1 MRETKYW
8 TWHMAAGVVIL
19 FLLGLHML
27 IMHVGG
33 ITHLFVPYGGEAVS
47 KSNSLFRDSRLFFTV
62 TYILLLGVALY
73 HGLYGLRTILFELTL
88 KPIVEKAITFVFLVV
103 GLGLFGLGT
112 WAATTAHTISTA
124 AAHAAGAQKSHNN
137 PVIPSGAR
145 NLALRAVDQGRKS
158 GPDSS
163 LRSE

>member
-8 TWHMAAGVVIL
+8 TWHMTAGVVIL

-27 IMHVGG
+27 IMHLGG
-33 ITHLFVPYGGEAVS
+33 IVPLFAPHGGEAVS
-47 KSNSLFRDSRLFFTV
+47 RENSLFRDGRLFFTV

-88 KPIVEKAITFVFLVV
+88 KPATEKAITFVLLVA

-112 WAATTAHTISTA
+112 WAAITV
-124 AAHAAGAQKSHNN
+124 HAVAVAGA
-137 PVIPSGAR
+137 
-145 NLALRAVDQGRKS
+145 AVS
-158 GPDSS
+158 
-163 LRSE
+163 

>member
-27 IMHVGG
+27 TMHLGG
-33 ITHLFVPYGGEAVS
+33 ITQLFAPHGGEAIS
-47 KSNSLFRDSRLFFTV
+47 KENSLFRDGQLFFTV
-62 TYILLLGVALY
+62 TYILLLAVALY

-88 KPIVEKAITFVFLVV
+88 KPAVEKAISVFLLVV

-112 WAATTAHTISTA
+112 WAAVAV
-124 AAHAAGAQKSHNN
+124 HAIAIAGAR
-137 PVIPSGAR
+137 G
-145 NLALRAVDQGRKS
+145 
-158 GPDSS
+158 
-163 LRSE
+163 

>member
-27 IMHVGG
+27 IMHLGG
-33 ITHLFVPYGGEAVS
+33 ITHLFAPFAGEAVS
-47 KSNSLFRDSRLFFTV
+47 KANSLFRDGQFFFTV
-62 TYILLLGVALY
+62 TYILLLAVALY

-88 KPIVEKAITFVFLVV
+88 KPAVEKAVTLVLLAV

-112 WAATTAHTISTA
+112 WAAI
-124 AAHAAGAQKSHNN
+124 AAHAIARAG
-137 PVIPSGAR
+137 IRG
-145 NLALRAVDQGRKS
+145 
-158 GPDSS
+158 
-163 LRSE
+163 

>member
-27 IMHVGG
+27 IMHLGG
-33 ITHLFVPYGGEAVS
+33 TTHLFAPHAGEAVS
-47 KSNSLFRDSRLFFTV
+47 KANSLFRDGRLFFTV

-88 KPIVEKAITFVFLVV
+88 KPAVEKLTTVVLVVV

-112 WAATTAHTISTA
+112 WAAVV
-124 AAHAAGAQKSHNN
+124 AHAIAQAG
-137 PVIPSGAR
+137 
-145 NLALRAVDQGRKS
+145 GR
-158 GPDSS
+158 G
-163 LRSE
+163 

>member
-33 ITHLFVPYGGEAVS
+33 ITHLFVPHGGEATS
-47 KSNSLFRDSRLFFTV
+47 RENSLYRDGRLFFLV

-73 HGLYGLRTILFELTL
+73 HGLYGLRTIVFELTL
-88 KPIVEKAITFVFLVV
+88 KPAAEKAVSLGLLIV
-103 GLGLFGLGT
+103 GLGMFGLGA
-112 WAATTAHTISTA
+112 WAAI
-124 AAHAAGAQKSHNN
+124 AAHAIARAGAR
-137 PVIPSGAR
+137 G
-145 NLALRAVDQGRKS
+145 
-158 GPDSS
+158 
-163 LRSE
+163 

>member
-33 ITHLFVPYGGEAVS
+33 ITHMFAPYGGEAVS
-47 KSNSLFRDSRLFFTV
+47 KSNSLFRDGRLFFTV

-88 KPIVEKAITFVFLVV
+88 KPVIEKLTTFVLLVL
-103 GLGLFGLGT
+103 GLGLFGLGA
-112 WAATTAHTISTA
+112 WAAIAT
-124 AAHAAGAQKSHNN
+124 HAIAIAGAR
-137 PVIPSGAR
+137 G
-145 NLALRAVDQGRKS
+145 
-158 GPDSS
+158 
-163 LRSE
+163 

>member
-33 ITHLFVPYGGEAVS
+33 ITHLFAPYGGEATS
-47 KSNSLFRDSRLFFTV
+47 KENSLSRDSSLFFLA

-73 HGLYGLRTILFELTL
+73 HGLYGLRNILFELTL
-88 KPIVEKAITFVFLVV
+88 RPAVEKAIGVILLIA
-103 GLGLFGLGT
+103 GLGLFGLGA
-112 WAATTAHTISTA
+112 WAALTTH
-124 AAHAAGAQKSHNN
+124 AHAIAIAGAR
-137 PVIPSGAR
+137 G
-145 NLALRAVDQGRKS
+145 
-158 GPDSS
+158 
-163 LRSE
+163 

>member
-27 IMHVGG
+27 IMHLGG
-33 ITHLFVPYGGEAVS
+33 TTHLFAPHGGEAVS
-47 KSNSLFRDSRLFFTV
+47 KANSLFRDGKLFFNV
-62 TYILLLGVALY
+62 TYVLLLGVALY

-88 KPIVEKAITFVFLVV
+88 KPAVEKATTFILLVV

-112 WAATTAHTISTA
+112 WAAIAT
-124 AAHAAGAQKSHNN
+124 HALAIAGAR
-137 PVIPSGAR
+137 G
-145 NLALRAVDQGRKS
+145 
-158 GPDSS
+158 
-163 LRSE
+163 

>member
-33 ITHLFVPYGGEAVS
+33 LTHLYIQDPAQPATS
-47 KSNSLFRDSRLFFTV
+47 RANSLARDGNLFFTL
-62 TYILLLGVALY
+62 TYIMLLGLGLY

-88 KPIVEKAITFVFLVV
+88 KPATEKAISA
-103 GLGLFGLGT
+103 LF
-112 WAATTAHTISTA
+112 
-124 AAHAAGAQKSHNN
+124 
-137 PVIPSGAR
+137 
-145 NLALRAVDQGRKS
+145 
-158 GPDSS
+158 
-163 LRSE
+163 LRSLVERQSEKSDRMRQLPKGAFASFRCKVRRCTPSRRAALHTLP

>member
-19 FLLGLHML
+19 LLLGLHML
-27 IMHVGG
+27 TMHTGG
-33 ITHLFVPYGGEAVS
+33 ITHWFAPQGGEAVS
-47 KSNSLFRDSRLFFTV
+47 RANSLFRDGKLFFTV

-88 KPIVEKAITFVFLVV
+88 KPVAEKAITFVFLAV

-112 WAATTAHTISTA
+112 WAAF
-124 AAHAAGAQKSHNN
+124 AAHAIAMAG
-137 PVIPSGAR
+137 P
-145 NLALRAVDQGRKS
+145 GR
-158 GPDSS
+158 
-163 LRSE
+163 

>member
-27 IMHVGG
+27 TMHLGG
-33 ITHLFVPYGGEAVS
+33 TTHLFAPLGGEAIS
-47 KSNSLFRDSRLFFTV
+47 KANSLFRDGKLFFTV

-88 KPIVEKAITFVFLVV
+88 KPAAEKALTLVFLVV

-112 WAATTAHTISTA
+112 WAAI
-124 AAHAAGAQKSHNN
+124 AAHAIAMAGA
-137 PVIPSGAR
+137 
-145 NLALRAVDQGRKS
+145 GR
-158 GPDSS
+158 
-163 LRSE
+163 